1 QLDHMLCLDGFLVI
15 EVMVFAVLTGCEEKL
30 HGKKDGCMGK
40 LAAWAALSDP
50 ISNYLPFTLE
60 EYPAQPDCK
69 NVERPHRSFD

>member
-40 LAAWAALSDP
+40 LAARAACQ
-50 ISNYLPFTLE
+50 LE
-60 EYPAQPDCK
+60 PLQYTGAEVKGLIACVKILIQAG
-69 NVERPHRSFD
+69 SA